1 MIIDVQDV
9 LKVSTPNIHRMLFHI
24 PQKFLRVSPA
34 KKTEVLLEILEKDAA
49 KKKKIL
55 IFSNKAT
62 TSDFIQ
68 IFLNENNID
77 CVNFNAN
84 HLYKYRRGILD
95 RFLTGEVSI
104 NKAFLNVINISVL
117 SGEHH
122 VLHRP
127 DVQGYR
133 HSGRVPCHQ
142 L

>member
-84 HLYKYRRGILD
+84 HQYKYSGA
-95 RFLTGEVSI
+95 FWTGSSLE
-104 NKAFLNVINISVL
+104 KSVL
-117 SGEHH
+117 IK
-122 VLHRP
+122 P
-127 DVQGYR
+127 F
-133 HSGRVPCHQ
+133 
-142 L
+142 